1 MIKILFGNWPRR
13 IVTVLVCMVT
23 FLISI
28 TGALTVGLKD
38 SPEYADQVKR
48 LPLLGTLAVQMSGV
62 SEKAPAEGAL
72 ALGTDVKTYRDVR
85 PLSAE
90 EISNL
95 IMHLKSQREVY
106 KQQVLEVGRE
116 QKRIGTYRA
125 ELTKERDEIDK
136 LRNSIYAEWE
146 AIKKAKE
153 EMEKETAILKSEEAV
168 NLKKLAAQYKAM
180 KVDKAAEIMEQ
191 LEQSTA
197 AKILYLMPERNAGK
211 ILEQL
216 SKGVAPQLIEKMRL
230 LKQVK

>member
-13 IVTVLVCMVT
+13 IVTVLVCMLS

-28 TGALTVGLKD
+28 TGALTVGVKN
-38 SPEYADQVKR
+38 SPEYADQVQR
-48 LPLLGTLAVQMSGV
+48 LPLVGTLAVKMSGV
-62 SEKAPAEGAL
+62 SEKTPAEDSL
-72 ALGTDVKTYRDVR
+72 ALGQDVETYRDVR
-85 PLSAE
+85 PLSAD

-95 IMHLKSQREVY
+95 IMHLKSQREAY
-106 KQQVLEVGRE
+106 KQQVLELRGE
-116 QKRIGTYRA
+116 ADRIGAYRA
-125 ELTKERDEIDK
+125 ELAKEREEIDK

-146 AIKKAKE
+146 KIQKAGEELEKK
-153 EMEKETAILKSEEAV
+153 TAILKSEEAV
-168 NLKKLAAQYKAM
+168 NLKKLAGQYKAM
-180 KVDKAAEIMEQ
+180 KVAKAAEILEQ

-216 SKGVAPQLIEKMRL
+216 GKGVAPQLIEKMRL

>member
-13 IVTVLVCMVT
+13 IVTVLVCMLS

-28 TGALTVGLKD
+28 TGALTVGVKN
-38 SPEYADQVKR
+38 SPEHAGQIKR
-48 LPLLGTLAVQMSGV
+48 LPLVGTLAVQISGV
-62 SEKAPAEGAL
+62 LDKAPGEGSL
-72 ALGTDVKTYRDVR
+72 ALGQDVETYRDVR

-95 IMHLKSQREVY
+95 IMHLKSQREAY
-106 KQQVLEVGRE
+106 KQQVLELGRE
-116 QKRIGTYRA
+116 QKRIGAYRA
-125 ELTKERDEIDK
+125 ELAKEREEIDK

-146 AIKKAKE
+146 EIKKAKDE
-153 EMEKETAILKSEEAV
+153 LEKKMAILKSEEAV
-168 NLKKLAAQYKAM
+168 NLKKLALQYKAM
-180 KVDKAAEIMEQ
+180 KAEKAAEILEQ

-216 SKGVAPQLIEKMRL
+216 GKGLAPQLIEKMRL
-230 LKQVK
+230 LKQVH